1 MESAVPALELDR
13 RGLRTQ
19 IADRLRD
26 DILSGR
32 IGEGERLSEPKLVKR
47 FAVSRAPIRE
57 ALVQL
62 TQEGLLVAKPNCG
75 VTVAPSAPNAIQ
87 ELVVPIRRTI
97 EIFALKLFFNDINDD
112 DYRLWDDILRRLKAA
127 CQQRDWATCAE
138 QDIAFHRSLLE
149 RAGQAD
155 LLAIWASIVVR
166 LRNYFQQNNVKY
178 DRDPMELYE
187 DHRGIVEA
195 FRSGDL
201 EKAVQALERNIE

>member
-32 IGEGERLSEPKLVKR
+32 IAEGERLSEPKLVKR

-97 EIFALKLFFNDINDD
+97 EIFALKLFFFFFNDD
-112 DYRLWDDILRRLKAA
+112 DYRLWDDILRRLKTA

-138 QDIAFHRSLLE
+138 LDIAFHRSLLE

-187 DHRGIVEA
+187 EHRGIVEA

-201 EKAVQALERNIE
+201 ENAVKALERNIE

>member
-1 MESAVPALELDR
+1 MSALELDR

-19 IADRLRD
+19 IANRLRD

-32 IGEGERLSEPKLVKR
+32 IAEGERLSEPQLVKR

-97 EIFALKLFFNDINDD
+97 ETYALRLFFNEINDD
-112 DYRLWDDILRRLKAA
+112 DFRLWEDILQRLKAA

-149 RAGQAD
+149 RAGQGD

-178 DRDPMELYE
+178 DRDPMQLYE
-187 DHRGIVEA
+187 EHRGIVEA
-195 FRSGDL
+195 FRGGDP
-201 EKAVQALERNIE
+201 ERAVQALERNIE

>member
-1 MESAVPALELDR
+1 MPALELDR

-32 IGEGERLSEPKLVKR
+32 IAEGERLSEPKLVKR

-75 VTVAPSAPNAIQ
+75 VTVAPSAPNTIQ

-97 EIFALKLFFNDINDD
+97 ETFALKLFFGDINDD
-112 DYRLWDDILRRLKAA
+112 DYRLWEDILRRLKAA
-127 CQQRDWATCAE
+127 CQQRDWASCAE
-138 QDIAFHRSLLE
+138 LDIAFHRSLLE

-187 DHRGIVEA
+187 EHRGIVEA
-195 FRSGDL
+195 FRSGNL
-201 EKAVQALERNIE
+201 ENAVQALERNIE